1 MFGRNS
7 VRDHVFLFVNMYLMY
22 YIGQSTRNDWQA
34 FQTQYHIAWGLILV
48 NIGLQYCIELRN
60 HKEKCWNRDIILRM
74 AVTLFI
80 ESALVFVAAIPNKNL
95 GIIFSIFAIL
105 SGIILT
111 AISRSKSSGGK
122 IDFMHLTE
130 RAMLFVVFTFGEMI
144 IAVASYFT
152 LDGTIDINTVYFSL
166 MAFLIVVGMF
176 LSYGFIYDHLIDR
189 EGEYDG
195 MLYMALHIFIIFFMN
210 NITASLEYM
219 REENINLLPKILFLV
234 ISIVGYFAFLFSLNS
249 YIKSCNRPKKSI
261 LAAMFVMTAVFTV
274 LMIVLRE
281 VMALN
286 IMITLVYVFGLFCVL
301 YFSNI
306 DERDNRSQTQQ

>member
-1 MFGRNS
+1 MIGRNNHLLHAVENGFVTADTFMTYVLCTLAIIQIWNFTTFYINMFGRNS

-122 IDFMHLTE
+122 IDFMHLT
-130 RAMLFVVFTFGEMI
+130 
-144 IAVASYFT
+144 
-152 LDGTIDINTVYFSL
+152 
-166 MAFLIVVGMF
+166 
-176 LSYGFIYDHLIDR
+176 
-189 EGEYDG
+189 
-195 MLYMALHIFIIFFMN
+195 
-210 NITASLEYM
+210 
-219 REENINLLPKILFLV
+219 
-234 ISIVGYFAFLFSLNS
+234 
-249 YIKSCNRPKKSI
+249 
-261 LAAMFVMTAVFTV
+261 
-274 LMIVLRE
+274 
-281 VMALN
+281 
-286 IMITLVYVFGLFCVL
+286 
-301 YFSNI
+301 
-306 DERDNRSQTQQ
+306 